1 MPNIMKKILVI
12 EDDLLILESIIDFL
26 KDEGFEIYSAL
37 DGVAGIQ
44 AAIEVIPDLIIS
56 DVSMPKKDG
65 FEVCRT
71 LQQIPSVCNVP
82 FIFLTAKSLNDD
94 IRQGMQLGADDYL
107 TKPFQFSELLKIIKI
122 RLDKH
127 EKYLNQ
133 NDEQF
138 FALIDNPLV
147 GVFVYNNNKFT
158 YTNTK
163 LTEILGYSKEE
174 LRLMSFEDMISG
186 EENDESLEKIHRCI
200 KGIQNSFRAE
210 LKIVK
215 KDQSLVV
222 IEVYGAIVK
231 INGKEC
237 LRGNMLEVKSG
248 KEIGLSDG
256 KELDKL
262 KFSQREIEVMQ
273 LICQGLSTSEISEK
287 LFLSKHTI
295 DTHRA
300 NLIAKTESRNTA
312 DLVMYAIRNGLV
324 EL

>member
-1 MPNIMKKILVI
+1 MKKILVI
-12 EDDLLILESIIDFL
+12 EDDLLILESIINFL
-26 KDEGFEIYSAL
+26 KNEGFEVYSAL
-37 DGVAGIQ
+37 NGVAGIQ
-44 AAIEVIPDLIIS
+44 EAIEVIPDLIIS

-82 FIFLTAKSLNDD
+82 FIFLTAKSLKDD

-122 RLDKH
+122 RLEKH
-127 EKYLNQ
+127 EKYVNQ

-138 FALIDNPLV
+138 FALIDNPMV
-147 GVFVYNNNKFT
+147 GVFVYYGNRFT
-158 YTNTK
+158 YTNSK
-163 LTEILGYSKEE
+163 LTEILGYSKDE
-174 LRLMSFEDMISG
+174 LSVMSFEDMISG
-186 EENDESLEKIHRCI
+186 DENDESLEKIHRCT
-200 KGIQNSFRAE
+200 KGIQNSFNTE
-210 LKIVK
+210 LKIIK
-215 KDQSLVV
+215 KDLSNIV
-222 IEVYGAIVK
+222 IEVFGVNVNIK
-231 INGKEC
+231 GKEC
-237 LRGNMLEVKSG
+237 LRGNILEVKSSKSFDLSGG
-248 KEIGLSDG
+248 KET
-256 KELDKL
+256 DKT
-262 KFSQREIEVMQ
+262 KFSQREIEVLQ

>member
-1 MPNIMKKILVI
+1 MKKILVI
-12 EDDLLILESIIDFL
+12 EDDLLILESTVNFL
-26 KDEGFEIYSAL
+26 KNEGFEVHSAS

-44 AAIEVIPDLIIS
+44 AAIEIIPELIIS

-71 LQQIPSVCNVP
+71 LQQIPSLCNIP
-82 FIFLTAKSLNDD
+82 FIFLTAKSHKDD

-107 TKPFQFSELLKIIKI
+107 TKPFQFSELMKIIKI
-122 RLDKH
+122 RLEKH
-127 EKYLNQ
+127 ERSLNQ

-138 FALIDNPLV
+138 YALIDNPMV
-147 GVFVYNNNKFT
+147 GVFVYSDNKFV
-158 YTNTK
+158 YSNSK

-174 LRLMSFEDMISG
+174 LKLMSFEDMIFG
-186 EENDESLEKIHRCI
+186 EENDESLEKIHRCT

-210 LKIVK
+210 LKIFR
-215 KDQSLVV
+215 KDQSLAV

-231 INGKEC
+231 IKGKEC
-237 LRGNMLEVKSG
+237 LRGNILEVKSG
-248 KEIGLSDG
+248 KSFELPTG
-256 KELDKL
+256 KDAVKS
-262 KFSQREIEVMQ
+262 KFSQRELEVLQ
-273 LICQGLSTSEISEK
+273 LICQGLSTTEISEK

-295 DTHRA
+295 DSHRA